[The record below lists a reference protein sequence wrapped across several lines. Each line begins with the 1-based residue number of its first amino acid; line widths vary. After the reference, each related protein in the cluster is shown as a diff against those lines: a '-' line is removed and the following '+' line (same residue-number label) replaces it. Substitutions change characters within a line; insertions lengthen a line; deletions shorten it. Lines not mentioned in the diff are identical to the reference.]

1 MQNDVL
7 NVFLFKEKHLCWNLF
22 CNKVEGPHPCNFIK
36 KETPILQK
44 NFKIPILKNMC
55 ERLLLNLVY
64 LLQFQMNQS
73 YVLLKTKQMLSRG
86 SKHELS

>member
-36 KETPILQK
+36 KETPTQELSIEYCK
-44 NFKIPILKNMC
+44 KILK
-55 ERLLLNLVY
+55 Y
-64 LLQFQMNQS
+64 LF
-73 YVLLKTKQMLSRG
+73 
-86 SKHELS
+86 